1 MTNRTDI
8 NISGARSLGQ
18 RTLNERIAAENKLIA
33 EMVGLLKGGVQ
44 FQKWPDAAKAA
55 LTRALSYQGPNSFE
69 RSKAEHLRRHL
80 FLDVPP
86 PYADIALSSERSAER
101 VRADLADLVPFGSGL
116 SVLSDQEA
124 SSL

>member
-1 MTNRTDI
+1 MRSGPRWRVDRRNKSACGPDWWDFRSVPTVAIGRWHAHAAIPHSLDDERNLAQAMTNRTDI

-55 LTRALSYQGPNSFE
+55 LTRAL
-69 RSKAEHLRRHL
+69 
-80 FLDVPP
+80 
-86 PYADIALSSERSAER
+86 
-101 VRADLADLVPFGSGL
+101 
-116 SVLSDQEA
+116 
-124 SSL
+124 